1 MGAFESD
8 SRILFS
14 QNSMFPP
21 GTMVQYVR
29 PSGEEGEYS
38 GWIVSI

>member
-8 SRILFS
+8 SRIPFS

-21 GTMVQYVR
+21 GIMVQYVC
-29 PSGEEGEYS
+29 PSEEEGECS
-38 GWIVSI
+38 GWILSI